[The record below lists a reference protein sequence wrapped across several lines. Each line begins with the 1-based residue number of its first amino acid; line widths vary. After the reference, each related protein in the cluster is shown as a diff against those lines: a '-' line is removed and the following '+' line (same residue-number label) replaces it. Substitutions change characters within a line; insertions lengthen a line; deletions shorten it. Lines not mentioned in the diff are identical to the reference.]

1 MDQDSDVRVEGILSA
16 LEHAGHVSVNEL
28 SARFGVSAVTIR
40 KDLQALERQS
50 LLQRVR
56 GGARSHAPNEEG
68 SFTDRLGR
76 GVAAKKAIARH
87 AASLVSN
94 GDVIALDS
102 STSAYFLALEL
113 LNRRDLVVIT
123 NSLRSAMLLTEESD
137 ATVVLLGGTVRR
149 TASSTVGDPLDVLS
163 GRGRIT
169 TAFLGL
175 TSLSP
180 ERGLMELSIAE
191 AESKRVLA
199 GPARNVVG
207 LFDSS
212 KLDGFGLHPFAT
224 ADRVTRLITDTGF
237 DDAEAARWR
246 ALDVIVDRC
255 DVKAAGRGI
264 RAVEAA
270 DVG

>member
-1 MDQDSDVRVEGILSA
+1 MDHDSDVRGEGILSA

-40 KDLQALERQS
+40 KDLQHLERQA

-76 GVAAKKAIARH
+76 GVGAKKAIARH
-87 AASLVSN
+87 AASLVAN

-102 STSAYFLALEL
+102 STTAYFLALEVL
-113 LNRRDLVVIT
+113 SRRDLVVIT
-123 NSLRSAMLLTEESD
+123 NSLRSALLLTEESD

-149 TASSTVGDPLDVLS
+149 PSSSTVGDPLDVLA
-163 GRGRIT
+163 GRGRIA

-191 AESKRVLA
+191 AESKRALA
-199 GPARNVVG
+199 GPARNLVG

-212 KLDGFGLHPFAT
+212 KIEGFGLHSFAT

-246 ALDVIVDRC
+246 ALGVIVDRC
-255 DVKAAGRGI
+255 DVKAIGSSSRPAQTG
-264 RAVEAA
+264 